1 MRKDVVQI
9 ELKYYMLTTFA
20 GFIESFTGILIMICV
35 LVFTIRF
42 KTLQLHSLITSRLK
56 SIKII
61 EFTEIT
67 NIELIFVA
75 LDRIISNQN

>member
-1 MRKDVVQI
+1 
-9 ELKYYMLTTFA
+9 MLTTFA